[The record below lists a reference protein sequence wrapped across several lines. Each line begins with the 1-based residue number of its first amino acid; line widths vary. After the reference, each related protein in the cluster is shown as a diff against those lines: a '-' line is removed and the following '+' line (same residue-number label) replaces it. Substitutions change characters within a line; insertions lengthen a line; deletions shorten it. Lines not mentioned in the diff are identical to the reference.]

1 MKKTLC
7 FYFQVHLP
15 SQLRRYRFFD
25 IGNSHDYYDE
35 FAIRNQ
41 ITKMAE
47 QCYLPMNQL
56 ILDLIKRHNK
66 QFKVA
71 FSITGEVI
79 EQMERYVPH
88 VLDSFKKLAETG
100 CVEFIC
106 ETYSHSLAFLK
117 DEIEFDDQIQEQL
130 KTVKKHFGQSAT
142 TVRLTGLIYSDQI
155 GEKIAKM
162 GFKTMLTDGAKYV
175 LGWKSP
181 NYVYTN
187 ANNAKLNIL
196 LRNSFFSERISYGF
210 SDRNDGESH
219 LDCAQYL
226 AGLNSI
232 NQNEEV
238 VNIFMDYI
246 TFGYRHSQS
255 SGIFDFMRCLP
266 EHILSEGQF
275 EFLTPSEVVK
285 KHKPVAPI
293 HVPYPISWSE
303 EERDLSIWLGNDL
316 QNDAFTTLCELGEKV
331 RYINNDEIRNDWR
344 KLQDSDHFYYMC
356 TRWQSDTSGRR
367 FRNPY
372 SSAYDAYIN
381 YMNIISDLILRINE
395 ELNQK
400 LTVLLKNK
408 DLEEKIRKVMPVS
421 YSDFTPLQ
429 IKKIIEL
436 SEKASPKSAPKA
448 KAAASK
454 AKATTKSKETKV
466 SEKKAKK

>member
-25 IGNSHDYYDE
+25 IGNSHYYYDE
-35 FAIRNQ
+35 FATRNQ

-47 QCYLPMNQL
+47 LCYLPMNQL
-56 ILDLIKRHNK
+56 MLDLINKHNK
-66 QFKVA
+66 QFKIA
-71 FSITGEVI
+71 FSITGEII

-88 VLDSFKKLAETG
+88 VLDSFKELAATG
-100 CVEFIC
+100 CVEFLC

-117 DEIEFDDQIQEQL
+117 DEAEFEDQMRQQL
-130 KTVKKHFGQSAT
+130 ETVKKHFGQHAT

-162 GFKTMLTDGAKYV
+162 GFSTMLTDGAKYV

-187 ANNAKLNIL
+187 ANNTKLNLL
-196 LRNSFFSERISYGF
+196 LRNSLFSDRISYGF
-210 SDRNDGESH
+210 SDQSHGEP
-219 LDCAQYL
+219 
-226 AGLNSI
+226 SI
-232 NQNEEV
+232 NCDQYVSWLNNINENEEV
-238 VNIFMDYI
+238 VNMFMDYI
-246 TFGYRHSQS
+246 TFGYRHPQS
-255 SGIFDFMRCLP
+255 SGIFDFMKCLP
-266 EHILSEGQF
+266 EHILEEGKF

-285 KHKPVAPI
+285 KHKAVAPI

-316 QNDAFTTLCELGEKV
+316 QNDAFNALCELGDRV
-331 RYINNDEIRNDWR
+331 RYINNAEIRSDWR

-381 YMNIISDLILRINE
+381 YMNILSDLTLRINDE
-395 ELNQK
+395 MNDK
-400 LTVLLKNK
+400 LAVLLKNK
-408 DLEEKIRKVMPVS
+408 DLEEKIRKVMPIH
-421 YSDFTPLQ
+421 YTDFTPLQ
-429 IKKIIEL
+429 IKKIVEL
-436 SEKASPKSAPKA
+436 SEKVLPKSEVKKA
-448 KAAASK
+448 SVTKETKTS
-454 AKATTKSKETKV
+454 AKKTTATKSKK
-466 SEKKAKK
+466 